1 MGQPYLIHY
10 TLTCGNEVKM
20 AEIYSCYDCNEQLLL
35 IHHVGNCETD
45 QVTIILMEN
54 HPSP

>member
-1 MGQPYLIHY
+1 MKR
-10 TLTCGNEVKM
+10 GNEVKM